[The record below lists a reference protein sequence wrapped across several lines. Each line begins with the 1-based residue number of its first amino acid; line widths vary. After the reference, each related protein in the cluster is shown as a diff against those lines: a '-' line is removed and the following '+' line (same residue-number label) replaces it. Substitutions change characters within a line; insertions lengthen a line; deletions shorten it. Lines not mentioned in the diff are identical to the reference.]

1 LNIFWEAALIF
12 GLRVLGIAVSTMAT
26 IMTVQG
32 RRVPAVA
39 AGFVSA
45 LVYVLAIGK
54 VVSNMDNVWNIM
66 AYSGG
71 FAVGTLIGMAWEQRL
86 ALGFTEVRIISTEK
100 GAELADALR
109 QAGFGATELYGH
121 GRESAVSIVEAIVPR
136 KNVEAVLGIAKSAD
150 EKAIVTVTE
159 ARTVRRGYWRP
170 TVRG

>member
-32 RRVPAVA
+32 RKVPAVA

-54 VVSNMDNVWNIM
+54 VVSNMDNIWNIM

-100 GAELADALR
+100 GTELADELR

-121 GRESAVSIVEAIVPR
+121 GRETAVSIVEAIVPR
-136 KNVEAVLGIAKSAD
+136 KNVDAVLGIAKSAD

-170 TVRG
+170 TNRR